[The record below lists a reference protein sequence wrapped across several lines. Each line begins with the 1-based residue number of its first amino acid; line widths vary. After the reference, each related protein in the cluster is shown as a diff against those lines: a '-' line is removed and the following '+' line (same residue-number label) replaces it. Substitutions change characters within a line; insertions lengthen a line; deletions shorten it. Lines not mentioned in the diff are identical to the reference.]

1 VKCRKHGNKKN
12 GKIMKTLILT
22 LAFIPGT
29 ALAQFDEYIDLYYDK
44 PVIEAQQP
52 VYGIPVQPILPV
64 PRGNGPWGTGYS
76 VVTTTRTKRPSILG
90 SDYDRDLTGEETVT
104 RIVPN
109 DALGNPIR
117 GVDLW

>member
-1 VKCRKHGNKKN
+1 
-12 GKIMKTLILT
+12 MKTILIT
-22 LAFIPGT
+22 LSFIPAS

-44 PVIEAQQP
+44 PAIEAHQP

-76 VVTTTRTKRPSILG
+76 VVTTTRSERPNRLLG
-90 SDYDRDLTGEETVT
+90 QDFDRDITDSETVT
-104 RIVPN
+104 KVVPN

-117 GVDLW
+117 GLDW

>member
-1 VKCRKHGNKKN
+1 MR
-12 GKIMKTLILT
+12 TLLIT
-22 LAFIPGT
+22 LSFIPAVAT
-29 ALAQFDEYIDLYYDK
+29 AQFDTLGSPYNPSNVPNVAPIA
-44 PVIEAQQP
+44 PQP

-64 PRGNGPWGTGYS
+64 PRDRGPWNTGYS